1 VLATQKIPELTGVQL
16 SEWRAFER
24 RGRELMLAHLEAVES
39 DVAAAQE
46 DARRLRTAEAE
57 IELAKARAE
66 LEEQRRAAR
75 EIHDA
80 MSALEPHVVRR
91 EPVDSQAR
99 RRAKKHAR
107 HALFDLEVLAL
118 LRGRY
123 QSLGLGGGP
132 RYKWVSEVFTL
143 DEERELAARQRVRLV
158 EALLDSLPEAEQKAL
173 IARRQLAVA
182 PEPQRSPSEPA
193 PP

>member
-1 VLATQKIPELTGVQL
+1 VLATQKIPGLGGVQPA
-16 SEWRAFER
+16 EWRAFER
-24 RGRELMLAHLEAVES
+24 RGRELMLAHLEEAERAV
-39 DVAAAQE
+39 ATAKK

-57 IELAKARAE
+57 SQLAEARAE
-66 LEEQRRAAR
+66 LEQQRRDAR

-80 MSALEPHVVRR
+80 MSALEPHVVRQ

-107 HALFDLEVLAL
+107 HALADLELLAL
-118 LRGRY
+118 LRRRY

-132 RYKWVSEVFTL
+132 RYKWVSEIFAL
-143 DEERELAARQRVRLV
+143 DEERELAALQRVRLV

-182 PEPQRSPSEPA
+182 PEPQRSPTEPA